1 MLSTL
6 LIALLALNGL
16 ILGMCL
22 FLLGAR
28 HWLASYGQVKIRL
41 NDEKDLQVQGGNS
54 LLLTLV
60 GSKIFIPSACGGRG
74 TCGYC
79 RVKVLDGGGSVL
91 ATEQMILTP
100 AEIKEKKRLACQVR
114 VRRDLVVHVPEEF
127 LAIKEFQ
134 TVVSKVEVMT
144 DVIKKITFKLLEPK
158 TIAFKPGQYVQ
169 VSLIRPG
176 EDPIYR
182 GYSIASSPFAH
193 DIIELNVRRVENG
206 IMSNHLHTLKEGDP
220 MVLSGPYGEFFLQ
233 ETTNRSVVCIAGG
246 VGLAPMKSI
255 IAYMTEKK
263 IDRKVYLFYGAR
275 TLPLLYDHQE
285 FVEAARRNPKFQYV
299 PALSDENIGGDWDGH
314 RGFIT
319 KVFQQVFPDGEPA
332 EAYLCGPPVMID
344 ALLPLLAAKGIQSK
358 DIYYD
363 KF

>member
-28 HWLASYGQVKIRL
+28 HWLASYGQVKIRV
-41 NDEKDLQVQGGNS
+41 NDEKELLVQGGNS
-54 LLLTLV
+54 LLLSLV
-60 GSKIFIPSACGGRG
+60 SQKIFIPSACGGRG

-79 RVKVLDGGGSVL
+79 RVKVLEGGGSVL

-114 VRRDLVVHVPEEF
+114 ARHDLVVQVPEEF

-144 DVIKKITFKLLEPK
+144 DLIKKITFKLIDPK
-158 TIAFKPGQYVQ
+158 TIVFKPGQYVQ
-169 VSLIRPG
+169 VSLVRPG
-176 EDPIYR
+176 EEPIYR
-182 GYSIASSPFAH
+182 GYSIASSPFAN
-193 DIIELNVRRVENG
+193 DIIELNVRRVEG
-206 IMSNHLHTLKEGDP
+206 GVMSTYLHTLKEGDS

-255 IAYMTEKK
+255 IAYLTEKK
-263 IDRKVYLFYGAR
+263 IDRRVYLFYGAR
-275 TLPLLYDHQE
+275 TLPLLYDHQV
-285 FVEAARRNPKFQYV
+285 FVEMAKRNPNFRYI
-299 PALSDENIGGDWDGH
+299 PALSDDTVGSEWNGH
-314 RGFIT
+314 RGLIT
-319 KVFQQVFPDGEPA
+319 KVFQEVFPAGEPA

-344 ALLPLLAAKGIQSK
+344 ALLPLLAAKGIQPN